1 LSSPAPYLAIGI
13 VVLSALNLV
22 WWGEAWLSSTT
33 IGKWLVAWAFCQ
45 AQLLS
50 ELGPSMLAGLDD
62 ILALLLLSVPAY
74 LALAIGLWALAEI
87 WQWPRWMPVWRR
99 SATAWLLLEI
109 ALLLVCLRLPV

>member
-1 LSSPAPYLAIGI
+1 
-13 VVLSALNLV
+13 
-22 WWGEAWLSSTT
+22 
-33 IGKWLVAWAFCQ
+33 
-45 AQLLS
+45 
-50 ELGPSMLAGLDD
+50 MLAGLDD